1 MKINNYKQKECNFE
15 DTTKNSK
22 SGLEEL
28 MNDLAKNIDEKNYI
42 PDIKIEDDEKVE
54 EKDDIDFSSFIS
66 TEDENI
72 IEAGLF

>member
-1 MKINNYKQKECNFE
+1 MKTNNHTQERLNFDDAPELSKQE
-15 DTTKNSK
+15 
-22 SGLEEL
+22 LEEL

>member
-1 MKINNYKQKECNFE
+1 MKINNYKQKEFNFE
-15 DTTKNSK
+15 DTTKDSK
-22 SGLEEL
+22 AGLEEL